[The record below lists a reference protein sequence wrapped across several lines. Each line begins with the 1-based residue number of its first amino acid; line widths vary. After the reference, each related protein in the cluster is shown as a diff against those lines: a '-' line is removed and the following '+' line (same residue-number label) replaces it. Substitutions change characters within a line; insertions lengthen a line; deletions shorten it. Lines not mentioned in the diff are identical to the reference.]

1 MKCLI
6 CNKDMPFDCT
16 CADMGKRIQLV
27 RDAKQM
33 SVSEEF
39 FKDFSR
45 RKLMVDVDK

>member
-6 CNKDMPFDCT
+6 CNKAMPFDCT

-33 SVSEEF
+33 AVSEEF
-39 FKDFSR
+39 FKEFAQS
-45 RKLMVDVDK
+45 KLMVNIE